1 MPTQVTVS
9 HQGVIDIVKPTLER
23 VKTGNVP
30 NVSHILDVF
39 ASSREQVPVGGAAEE
54 DFTRLGR
61 KIQGKLR
68 LQHFVNVVTV
78 VRPLILGSRGT
89 RWDEIQL
96 NRYCSVLQ

>member
-1 MPTQVTVS
+1 MAILRHQRVIVNVTL
-9 HQGVIDIVKPTLER
+9 KR

-30 NVSHILDVF
+30 YVSHVLDVF

-68 LQHFVNVVTV
+68 LQHFVHVVTV
-78 VRPLILGSRGT
+78 VGSLILDQEAQ
-89 RWDEIQL
+89 DETKL
-96 NRYCSVLQ
+96 TFPTN